1 LPDTLTLLSL
11 IHSELGEDDD
21 RDRVSRQPFAHTLRR
36 IPMRD
41 TTHAEAVVANHDATA
56 AGNIGLSTISLLVNE
71 GESFQKPIEFFLT
84 AVERSSIVRRPE
96 FLDGRER

>member
-1 LPDTLTLLSL
+1 MMTGIGYRASPLLTT
-11 IHSELGEDDD
+11 
-21 RDRVSRQPFAHTLRR
+21 FRR
-36 IPMRD
+36 ILMRD

>member
-1 LPDTLTLLSL
+1 
-11 IHSELGEDDD
+11 
-21 RDRVSRQPFAHTLRR
+21 
-36 IPMRD
+36 MRD
-41 TTHAEAVVANHDATA
+41 TTYAETVVANHDTTA
-56 AGNIGLSTISLLVNE
+56 AGDIDLSTISPLVNE